1 MRLQMKK
8 IRERSTFGR
17 RDFLKA
23 GALGLGSLTLGESLV
38 TTIRAGDEP
47 RVPKVYFKDHDK
59 IVARLRGCF
68 TPLPTLYQGDDL
80 DVNLQGMRRHVR
92 FLLEGGIRQG
102 NGVLLVSGAAGDF
115 TALSVEERLQI
126 AEAVLNEAAGKV
138 GVILGA
144 QSANQREVL
153 ALARGAA
160 KLGATAI
167 QVSPPFYQTYTDD
180 DVVAF
185 YKTIAESAAIGII
198 VYYTHWQYKLSLDTL
213 SRLIDLPGVVGLKWA
228 APSAYEY
235 NKGLRLFAKRT
246 GVIDNQ
252 LQFVQSHMMGACG
265 IDTHPVNYWPEWG
278 VQLWGLL
285 EAGRY
290 KEAEQSINKVVMP
303 FYDLLE
309 EISQFTGSEGNLDK
323 LCLEL
328 VGVASSGVRPPVRDF
343 RDKFRD
349 KARQMLKAC
358 GVPRCQ

>member
-1 MRLQMKK
+1 MN
-8 IRERSTFGR
+8 ERSEPFR
-17 RDFLKA
+17 RREFLKA
-23 GALGLGSLTLGESLV
+23 GALGLGSLALV
-38 TTIRAGDEP
+38 DRLATTTPAADPALASKTDNKDRD
-47 RVPKVYFKDHDK
+47 KV
-59 IVARLRGCF
+59 VARLSGCF
-68 TPLPTLYQGDDL
+68 TPLPTLYQGAEL
-80 DVNLQGMRRHVR
+80 EVNLKGMRRHVR
-92 FLLEGGIRQG
+92 FLLDGGIRQG

-115 TALSVEERLQI
+115 TALSVEERLRI
-126 AEAVLNEAAGKV
+126 AEAVLDEAAGKV

-144 QSANQREVL
+144 QSANQREVI

-160 KLGATAI
+160 KLGAAAI
-167 QVSPPFYQTYTDD
+167 QVSPPFYQSYTDD

-185 YKTIAESAAIGII
+185 YKAVGEAAAVPII
-198 VYYTHWQYKLSLDTL
+198 VYYTFWQYKLSMNTL
-213 SRLIDLPGVVGLKWA
+213 GRLLELPGVVGLKWA

-246 GVIDNQ
+246 CVIDNQ

-285 EAGRY
+285 QAGKY
-290 KEAEQSINKVVMP
+290 KEAEDSINKVVMP

-328 VGVASSGVRPPVRDF
+328 VGMESSRVRPPVREF
-343 RDKFRD
+343 QDKFRD
-349 KARQMLKAC
+349 KARKMLKDC
-358 GVPRCQ
+358 GVPRVK

>member
-1 MRLQMKK
+1 MKQCSEQPAFRR
-8 IRERSTFGR
+8 RE
-17 RDFLKA
+17 FLKA
-23 GALGLGSLTLGESLV
+23 GTLGMGSLALVHSLA
-38 TTIRAGDEP
+38 TMAPAARETQA
-47 RVPKVYFKDHDK
+47 PKAQRKDRDQ
-59 IVARLRGCF
+59 AMSRLSGCF
-68 TPLPTLYQGDDL
+68 TPLPTLYHGADL
-80 DVNLQGMRRHVR
+80 DVDLKGMRRHVR
-92 FLLEGGIRQG
+92 FLLDGGIRQG
-102 NGVLLVSGAAGDF
+102 NGVLLVSGSAGDF
-115 TALSVEERLQI
+115 TALSVEERLRI
-126 AEAVLNEAAGKV
+126 TEAVLDEAAGKV

-180 DVVAF
+180 DVFEF
-185 YKTIAESAAIGII
+185 YRAVGEAADISLI
-198 VYYTHWQYKLSLDTL
+198 VYYTFWHYKLSFQTL
-213 SRLIDLPGVVGLKWA
+213 GRLLDLPRVVGLKWA

-246 GVIDNQ
+246 CVIDNQ
-252 LQFVQSHMMGACG
+252 LQFVQSHMMGARG

-285 EAGRY
+285 QAGKY
-290 KEAEQSINKVVMP
+290 QEAEQSINKVVMP

-328 VGVASSGVRPPVRDF
+328 LGVASSGVRPPVRDF

-349 KARQMLKAC
+349 KARTMLKDC
-358 GVPRCQ
+358 GVPRVK

>member
-1 MRLQMKK
+1 MKNSSEQPAF
-8 IRERSTFGR
+8 RR
-17 RDFLKA
+17 RDFFKA
-23 GALGLGSLTLGESLV
+23 GALGLGSLALVDSL
-38 TTIRAGDEP
+38 A
-47 RVPKVYFKDHDK
+47 PKAPTAEAPKAERKNRDQV
-59 IVARLRGCF
+59 IARLSGCF
-68 TPLPTLYQGDDL
+68 TPLPTLYQGADL
-80 DVNLQGMRRHVR
+80 EVNLKGMRRHVR
-92 FLLEGGIRQG
+92 FLLDGGIRQG

-115 TALSVEERLQI
+115 TALSPEERLRI
-126 AEAVLNEAAGKV
+126 AEAVLDEAAGNV

-144 QSANQREVL
+144 QSANQREVI

-160 KLGATAI
+160 KLGAAAI

-180 DVVAF
+180 DIVEF
-185 YKTIAESAAIGII
+185 YKAVGEAAAIGIV
-198 VYYTHWQYKLSLDTL
+198 VYYTYWHYKLSLNTL
-213 SRLIDLPGVVGLKWA
+213 GRLLDLPGVVGLKWA

-235 NKGLRLFAKRT
+235 NKGLRLFARRT

-252 LQFVQSHMMGACG
+252 LQFVQSHMMGARG

-285 EAGRY
+285 EAGKY

-328 VGVASSGVRPPVRDF
+328 VGLEPSRVRPPVRDF

-349 KARQMLKAC
+349 KARKMLKDC